1 MRWRKSKSPKT
12 EPCRAPVLRSS
23 HRQRWINIYSQFAE
37 DFCFVFIFFL
47 QRKQKS
53 FQSFEKKKEAG
64 TVAGAGVTLSSIV
77 LDNTCML

>member
-1 MRWRKSKSPKT
+1 MRWRSPKT

-23 HRQRWINIYSQFAE
+23 HRKRWRNIYSQFAE
-37 DFCFVFIFFL
+37 DFCFVFFFL

-53 FQSFEKKKEAG
+53 FQSFEKKKAG
-64 TVAGAGVTLSSIV
+64 TVAGAGVTVSSVV